1 MFFIS
6 ELFIISIYFM
16 IMGKYIY
23 GFLNKHSSME
33 LTDLIYIIIALLVAV
48 VLFYIFIWLVPI
60 IIVLII
66 AYVIYIFLKGPQD
79 Y

>member
-1 MFFIS
+1 MFRQG
-6 ELFIISIYFM
+6 LVVISIYFR
-16 IMGKYIY
+16 IWENIFIGP
-23 GFLNKHSSME
+23 NKHPSME
-33 LTDLIYIIIALLVAV
+33 LTDLIYIIIALLIAV